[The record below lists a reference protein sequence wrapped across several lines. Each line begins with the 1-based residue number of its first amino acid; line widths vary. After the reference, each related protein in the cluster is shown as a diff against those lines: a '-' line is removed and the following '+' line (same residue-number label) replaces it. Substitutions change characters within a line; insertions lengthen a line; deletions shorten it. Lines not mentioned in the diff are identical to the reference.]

1 MTKEQRTQNVRIAS
15 RLFAIV
21 GANGSIAN
29 VHPDQSTSWS
39 NEDWAQLLQ
48 MAVSNGVASYVHAYI
63 SQQRDRD
70 EAADTLFAQLR
81 ERAHLSTYRSLALRA
96 ELVRVLKAFREAEIA
111 VMPLKGPHMADRY
124 YANPGLREFGD
135 LDLLVHETDRDTAWQ
150 LLLEN
155 NYHSPYQNNDLEH
168 RYHVVFKHKATDEMV
183 ELHWRIAGPQFGPY
197 YRGGFLWEDA
207 QKQSYHSGLAVLE
220 PRVEAN
226 LLYLAIHAYK
236 HDWSRLQWLL
246 DFPEVI
252 GRATDLDWDRLA
264 ALAHQQHAHK
274 LLRAT
279 LQLVRNLF
287 PEAPNVPQEH
297 PLARP
302 ALSPAQLKRI
312 GRLMLAHSSDAQR
325 LGNFY
330 ALRVAMAESWRD
342 KLRLVVDSLRPSDRD
357 HEFLPLP
364 PLLRP
369 FRFMVRPLRLV
380 GRMVLGRSRDEER
393 RNH

>member
-1 MTKEQRTQNVRIAS
+1 MSNAQRSRDSRIAS
-15 RLFAIV
+15 RLFVIV
-21 GANGSIAN
+21 AASGDIAS
-29 VHPDQSTSWS
+29 VPRDEPKPWSTK
-39 NEDWAQLLQ
+39 DWAQLLQ
-48 MAVSNGVASYVHAYI
+48 LAVNNGVASYLHAYI
-63 SQQRDRD
+63 SQQRGQG
-70 EAADTLFAQLR
+70 ESAEVLFAQLR

-96 ELVRVLKAFREAEIA
+96 ELVRVLKVFRAEGIA
-111 VMPLKGPHMADRY
+111 VIPLKGPYMADRY
-124 YANPGLREFGD
+124 YAQPSLREFGD
-135 LDLLVHETDRDTAWQ
+135 LDLLVDEADRDRAWQ

-155 NYHSPYQNNDLEH
+155 GYHSPYQNHDLEH
-168 RYHVVFKHKATDEMV
+168 RYHVVFKHKQTDEMV

-197 YRGGFLWEDA
+197 YRGGFLWDGATERV
-207 QKQSYHSGLAVLE
+207 YRSGLAVLE

-246 DFPEVI
+246 DFPEMI
-252 GRATDLDWDRLA
+252 GRASDLDWDRLD

-274 LLRAT
+274 ILRAT

-287 PEAPNVPQEH
+287 PEAPNAPQTH
-297 PLARP
+297 PLSRP
-302 ALSPAQLKRI
+302 ALSPAQLRRI
-312 GRLMLAHSSDAQR
+312 GRLLLSHSSDAQR

-330 ALRVAMAESWRD
+330 ALRVAMAETSKD
-342 KLRLVVDSLRPSDRD
+342 KLRLIVDSLRPSDRD

-380 GRMVLGRSRDEER
+380 GRMILGRSRDEER